1 MLAYVLQAIDWTY
14 IFYGLNYQLGAVLLA
29 ASPRWYLYQA
39 LGSNFC
45 WMLPWAIVVT
55 VLSLPNSQA
64 WTYYAIIFGGALVFD
79 FLDVGV
85 TLLVWI
91 YRLSRGKVRA
101 GAHVGCP
108 WPRNDLCLLMKWM
121 WVDLI
126 WKCSF
131 QDNWGFIHCLFL
143 LVTNVWT
150 RCTSRLPQKNSWW
163 KAASVLALTTS
174 KFLAI
179 HDHFSNVNW
188 YL

>member
-108 WPRNDLCLLMKWM
+108 
-121 WVDLI
+121 
-126 WKCSF
+126 
-131 QDNWGFIHCLFL
+131 
-143 LVTNVWT
+143 
-150 RCTSRLPQKNSWW
+150 
-163 KAASVLALTTS
+163 
-174 KFLAI
+174 
-179 HDHFSNVNW
+179 
-188 YL
+188 